1 MMPRM
6 APRSVPRWTAVV
18 AALVT
23 VTACA
28 PPAPEPVPGIDP
40 DKCTKDALA
49 TMYPG
54 ILTFAAD
61 QPVYPPWYMGDDPA
75 NGEGFESALAYAL
88 AAELR
93 YAPDDVRWIRVP
105 FNVALEPG
113 AKPFDVSLSQYS
125 ITEQRSA
132 AVDFSSPYFDITQ
145 AVMTVRGSPAAA
157 VHDLTGLGA
166 VTLGAQVGTTSYTAA
181 SSVQDD
187 SRIEVYN
194 TNMDAKMA
202 LVDGEIDAV
211 VADLPTAFALANEL
225 RDGVMIGQFPPA
237 DEGAE
242 KLGIVLDRGSSLTR
256 CVSWAVDALR
266 GDGTLAKLERRWLA
280 GAGNAPVL
288 SWRSP

>member
-1 MMPRM
+1 MGEALPAGFAGLSLASKLLQVL
-6 APRSVPRWTAVV
+6 APKGFNKNEYNVVFNMRSNLTILLLGLV
-18 AALVT
+18 ATRPVT
-23 VTACA
+23 
-28 PPAPEPVPGIDP
+28 IDSA
-40 DKCTKDALA
+40 DMIA
-49 TMYPG
+49 TSYPG
-54 ILTFAAD
+54 F
-61 QPVYPPWYMGDDPA
+61 
-75 NGEGFESALAYAL
+75 LA
-88 AAELR
+88 
-93 YAPDDVRWIRVP
+93 
-105 FNVALEPG
+105 
-113 AKPFDVSLSQYS
+113 
-125 ITEQRSA
+125 
-132 AVDFSSPYFDITQ
+132 
-145 AVMTVRGSPAAA
+145 
-157 VHDLTGLGA
+157 DLTGLGA